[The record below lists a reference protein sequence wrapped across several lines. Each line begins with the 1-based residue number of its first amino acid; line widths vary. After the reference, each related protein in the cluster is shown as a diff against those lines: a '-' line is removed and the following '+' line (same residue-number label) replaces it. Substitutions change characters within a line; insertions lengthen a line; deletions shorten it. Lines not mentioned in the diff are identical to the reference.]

1 MIDIERIFE
10 ATQCPEERKLSYAI
24 YVLTEEAEFW
34 WIGMKQMMEDKG
46 EDATWENFKVRFLE
60 EYFPDSVRYAKEIEF
75 MQKNLSVTEY
85 ATRFK
90 HLARFYTQT
99 MTEAWRCRKFE
110 FIILCMVYCNNTII
124 LCMV

>member
-10 ATQCPEERKLSYAI
+10 ATQCPEERKLSYVI
-24 YVLTEEAEFW
+24 YVLIEEAKFR
-34 WIGMKQMMEDKG
+34 WINMKQMIEDRG

-60 EYFPDSVRYAKEIEF
+60 EYFSNGVRYAKEIEF
-75 MQKNLSVTEY
+75 MQLEQRNLSVTEY

-99 MTEAWRCRKFE
+99 MTE
-110 FIILCMVYCNNTII
+110 T
-124 LCMV
+124 